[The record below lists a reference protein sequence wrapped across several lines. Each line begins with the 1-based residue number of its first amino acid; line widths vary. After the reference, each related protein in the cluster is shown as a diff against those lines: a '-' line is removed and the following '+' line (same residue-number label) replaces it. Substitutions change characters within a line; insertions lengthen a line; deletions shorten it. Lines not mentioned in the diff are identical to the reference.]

1 MDQIEMET
9 LIRNIDARTTRIE
22 QILPTFATKDDL
34 KAHPTRDEMRA
45 AIREEGEITRQ
56 HFNAVAERIEQSV
69 KVIA

>member
-22 QILPTFATKDDL
+22 
-34 KAHPTRDEMRA
+34 
-45 AIREEGEITRQ
+45 ITRR
-56 HFNAVAERIEQSV
+56 HFNACAERIEQSV